1 MSNNYLKVGKLYSL
15 TSTTDVSIDGAS
27 FILGINNNHT
37 NTIVVTVDGVAFNMA
52 KDVTVPFPAPIAF
65 SKIKVSAGGSA
76 VIFYS

>member
-1 MSNNYLKVGKLYSL
+1 MSNNYLKVGRLYSL
-15 TSTTDVSIDGAS
+15 TSTTDVSITGAS
-27 FILGINNNHT
+27 FMLGINNNHT
-37 NTIVVTVDGVAFNMA
+37 NAIIVTVDGVTFNIA